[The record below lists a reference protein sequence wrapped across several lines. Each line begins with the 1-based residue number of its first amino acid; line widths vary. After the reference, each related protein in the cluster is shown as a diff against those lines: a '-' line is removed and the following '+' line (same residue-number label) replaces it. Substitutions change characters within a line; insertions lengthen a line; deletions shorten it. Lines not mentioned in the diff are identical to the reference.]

1 QFLEDRLERE
11 PDLYLSEMRRV
22 LRVARGVDVCE
33 NTIANALRRR
43 GWTYKQASIIR
54 PALERSEQRRAE
66 YL

>member
-1 QFLEDRLERE
+1 QFLEARLERE

-43 GWTYKQASIIR
+43 GWTYKQASIM
-54 PALERSEQRRAE
+54 
-66 YL
+66 